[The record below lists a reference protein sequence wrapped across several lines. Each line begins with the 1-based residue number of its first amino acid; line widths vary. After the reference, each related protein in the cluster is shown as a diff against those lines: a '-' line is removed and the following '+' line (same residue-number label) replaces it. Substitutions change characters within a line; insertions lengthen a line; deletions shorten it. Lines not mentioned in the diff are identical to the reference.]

1 MGVPRRPR
9 AVAFDVVETMFS
21 LDAVGRAL
29 AEEGAGPRALEVFFG
44 RLLRDGFALA
54 ATRRFAPF
62 GQVAYEALAATAP
75 GLDPAARRRVVD
87 AFSSLTAHSEVRP
100 ALERL
105 AAEALPVVA
114 LTNGSAETTGR
125 LLRAAGLEG
134 LVGRVISVDEVGVWK
149 PAAAPYRHAAAVLGL
164 EPQQLAMVAVH
175 AWDVHGAVRAGLV
188 GGWASRLEGSYP
200 PTFDP
205 PDVSGDDLVE
215 VVTGLLALPDD

>member
-1 MGVPRRPR
+1 V
-9 AVAFDVVETMFS
+9 VAFDVVETMFS
-21 LDAVGRAL
+21 LEMVGRAL
-29 AEEGAGPRALEVFFG
+29 AEESAGPRALEVFFG

-54 ATRRFAPF
+54 ASGTYAPF
-62 GQVAYEALAATAP
+62 GQVAHEALTAAAP
-75 GLDPAARRRVVD
+75 GLDARARGRVLD
-87 AFSSLTAHSEVRP
+87 AFSSLLPHADVRP

-105 AAEALPVVA
+105 AAESIGAAA

-149 PAAAPYRHAAAVLGL
+149 PAPVPYRHAAAVLDV
-164 EPQQLAMVAVH
+164 EPQQLGMVAVH

-205 PDVSGDDLVE
+205 PDVTGVDLVE
-215 VVTGLLALPDD
+215 VVGGLLALPHC